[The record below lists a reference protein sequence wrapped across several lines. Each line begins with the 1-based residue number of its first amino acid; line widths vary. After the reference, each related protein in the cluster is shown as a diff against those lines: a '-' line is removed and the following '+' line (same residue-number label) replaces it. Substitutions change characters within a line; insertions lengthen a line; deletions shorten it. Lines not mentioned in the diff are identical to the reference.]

1 MSLLFCSANSIARF
15 SVSCTAPAL
24 ALAAGA
30 CDASCANAGAPA
42 VTSAPTHKTSRQ
54 TFILNLLAT
63 VVTMRASLHSSG
75 FVYRDPSQDR
85 RFRAAN
91 HNYSYRSDSIGCSRA
106 AWFAG
111 KYPKKS
117 PVEHETPNAIITLIP
132 EIGTRRF
139 PGNSG

>member
-24 ALAAGA
+24 ALAAAA

-42 VTSAPTHKTSRQ
+42 VTSAPMHTTPRQ
-54 TFILNLLAT
+54 TFILDLLAT
-63 VVTMRASLHSSG
+63 ALTMRAPLHSGDLVCLALRSPPLTPQTTG
-75 FVYRDPSQDR
+75 
-85 RFRAAN
+85 
-91 HNYSYRSDSIGCSRA
+91 YSYRSDSIGCSRA

-111 KYPKKS
+111 KYPKKR

-139 PGNSG
+139 PGS